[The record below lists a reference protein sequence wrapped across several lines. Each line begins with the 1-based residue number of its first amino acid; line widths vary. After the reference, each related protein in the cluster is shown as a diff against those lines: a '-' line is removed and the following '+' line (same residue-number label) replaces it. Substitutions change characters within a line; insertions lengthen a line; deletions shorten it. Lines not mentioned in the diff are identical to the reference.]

1 MIDTTEVIRLLKV
14 KEYSYID
21 DKDKQIHLGFIA
33 HELQELVPTAVI
45 GNKDDVDEN
54 GDPIFQK
61 VRLPVLVPYLV
72 SALQLALNRIDKLEE
87 KITSLEQR

>member
-1 MIDTTEVIRLLKV
+1 MIDTTQVIRLLKV
-14 KEYSYID
+14 KEYNYLD
-21 DKDKQIHLGFIA
+21 DNDKQVHLGFIA

-45 GNKDDVDEN
+45 GDKDAVDEN

-87 KITSLEQR
+87 KIISLEQR